1 MESEEGDFESYQL
14 VRTHYKS
21 CIDEQKLEELGVE
34 PVKKLLQDL
43 GGWPV
48 LEGEE
53 WKDGDDFKWWEWSY
67 KMNRE
72 GLGIDSIVGVSLGA
86 DDKNASWRVLGL
98 DQAQTGLSR
107 EYLVK
112 GFEDEDVQYYYRYMV
127 DTAVL
132 FGADKAVAESE
143 LKESLLFEIELATD
157 ILKPKEERRN
167 ATLLYNPT
175 TLGELKSYEELPPSW
190 TDYFKALF
198 ENTDNI
204 EITDNEKIVVTNFEY
219 FEKLSA
225 LLKKTKKRTIANY
238 LAWCA
243 TKSLMTYINK
253 EARDIKHKFDKGVS
267 GIQESSPTWKRCVNE
282 MGFNSFSGGGFGF
295 VAGSMYAKKYFN
307 KEAKAAM
314 LEMTAYIRTA
324 FKEDILENLDWMD
337 AATKKR
343 ARGKLEKMDQ
353 FIAYSD
359 EFLIKEEV
367 DGLHKDITVSADDY
381 LGNTLNLIKFWRK
394 FYYNQLREKIDP
406 KSWIEHSLVTVVNAF
421 YNPGQNN
428 MEFPAGILQGVFFNA
443 EVPRYLNYAAI
454 GAVIGHEIT
463 HGFDDQ
469 GKQRNELGM
478 LFEFCLLK
486 TQYSGSL
493 SFLALNITIQVI

>member
-175 TLGELKSYEELPPSW
+175 TLGETTSRPFLKIQTTLRSQIMKKLLSQTLNTLKSCQHFLRKLKRGQLLTTWLGVPPR
-190 TDYFKALF
+190 
-198 ENTDNI
+198 
-204 EITDNEKIVVTNFEY
+204 V
-219 FEKLSA
+219 
-225 LLKKTKKRTIANY
+225 
-238 LAWCA
+238 
-243 TKSLMTYINK
+243 
-253 EARDIKHKFDKGVS
+253 
-267 GIQESSPTWKRCVNE
+267 
-282 MGFNSFSGGGFGF
+282 
-295 VAGSMYAKKYFN
+295 
-307 KEAKAAM
+307 
-314 LEMTAYIRTA
+314 
-324 FKEDILENLDWMD
+324 
-337 AATKKR
+337 
-343 ARGKLEKMDQ
+343 
-353 FIAYSD
+353 
-359 EFLIKEEV
+359 
-367 DGLHKDITVSADDY
+367 
-381 LGNTLNLIKFWRK
+381 
-394 FYYNQLREKIDP
+394 
-406 KSWIEHSLVTVVNAF
+406 
-421 YNPGQNN
+421 
-428 MEFPAGILQGVFFNA
+428 
-443 EVPRYLNYAAI
+443 
-454 GAVIGHEIT
+454 
-463 HGFDDQ
+463 
-469 GKQRNELGM
+469 
-478 LFEFCLLK
+478 
-486 TQYSGSL
+486 
-493 SFLALNITIQVI
+493 